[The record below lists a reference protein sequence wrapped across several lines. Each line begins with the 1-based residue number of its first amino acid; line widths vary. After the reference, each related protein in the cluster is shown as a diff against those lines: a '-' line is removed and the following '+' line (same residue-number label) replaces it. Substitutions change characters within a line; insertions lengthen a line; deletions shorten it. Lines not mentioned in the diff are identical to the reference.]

1 MDFKKISY
9 RVTLF
14 QTPQDPLSQDF
25 IVQFFI
31 PFAQLRYMPSV
42 NKGTAVKVLP
52 DGQFQVSEAWSADFK
67 KDDNSTKVTL
77 TADRIDIINETNMSW
92 DAFIKNAY
100 EVMEVVSKFF
110 NTYNRI
116 AVGTTFD
123 SQKNE
128 SLEKDL
134 YDLLFKNEFNPNMV
148 EWSSRVVER
157 KTITHDNSSIDINNV
172 TTVTA
177 LNEPKII
184 NIDFDFNTVVGS
196 NVEFVQK
203 LRNKFI
209 EEAQHTIQAQINAI
223 IDAISK

>member
-31 PFAQLRYMPSV
+31 PFAKLRYMPSV
-42 NKGTAVKVLP
+42 NKGTAVKILP

-67 KDDNSTKVTL
+67 KDDNSTKVTI
-77 TADRIDIINETNMSW
+77 TADRIDIINETDMSW

-100 EVMEVVSKFF
+100 EVMVIVSEFF

-116 AVGTTFD
+116 AVGTTFE

-128 SLEKDL
+128 NLEKDL
-134 YDLLFKNEFNPNMV
+134 YNLLFKNAFNPNMV

-157 KTITHDNSSIDINNV
+157 KTITYGTSSIDINNV

-196 NVEFVQK
+196 NAESVLK

-209 EEAQHTIQAQINAI
+209 EEAHHTIQAQINAI